1 MQDSRETTLIL
12 NLTLGLK
19 CCLVKMLIMVILI
32 ALALGLPNLVLDVIP
47 LICFVPFL
55 ITSLVG
61 MAAMAAWHSLK
72 QAQGSF
78 LSRIQIQLEIN
89 FANT

>member
-1 MQDSRETTLIL
+1 
-12 NLTLGLK
+12 
-19 CCLVKMLIMVILI
+19 MLIMVILI